1 MGFFN
6 KNYNFIQIN
15 YFMKKIYYLSTC
27 DSNKRILKELNL
39 SKEFVK
45 QQIKANPVNEN
56 ELEKL
61 YNYTGNYE
69 NLVNKRSRLY
79 TSRKLSAKNLTEM
92 DFKNLILEHYTFL
105 KRPILINDNQIFV
118 GNSKS
123 VIAAALES
131 LR

>member
-1 MGFFN
+1 M
-6 KNYNFIQIN
+6 
-15 YFMKKIYYLSTC
+15 MKKVYYLSTC

-45 QQIKANPVNEN
+45 QEIKANPVNEN

-79 TSRKLSAKNLTEM
+79 TSRKLSAKNLTEI

-105 KRPILINDNQIFV
+105 KRPILINDDQIFV

>member
-1 MGFFN
+1 M
-6 KNYNFIQIN
+6 I
-15 YFMKKIYYLSTC
+15 KKVYYLSTC

-45 QQIKANPVNEN
+45 QEIKANPVNEK

-61 YNYTGNYE
+61 YNYIGNYE

-79 TSRKLSAKNLTEM
+79 TSRKLSTKNLTEI

-105 KRPILINDNQIFV
+105 KRPVLINDDQIFI
-118 GNSKS
+118 GNSKKI
-123 VIAAALES
+123 VAAALES
-131 LR
+131 LL

>member
-1 MGFFN
+1 
-6 KNYNFIQIN
+6 
-15 YFMKKIYYLSTC
+15 MKKIYYLSTC

-45 QQIKANPVNEN
+45 QEIKENPVNEK

-61 YNYTGNYE
+61 YTYIDKYE
-69 NLVNKRSRLY
+69 NLVNKRSRLF
-79 TSRKLSAKNLTEM
+79 TTRKLGHKSLTEM

-105 KRPILINDNQIFV
+105 KRPILINDDQIFI
-118 GNSKS
+118 GNSRN

-131 LR
+131 LK

>member
-1 MGFFN
+1 MIGPKIRSQN
-6 KNYNFIQIN
+6 KP
-15 YFMKKIYYLSTC
+15 SRSC

-45 QQIKANPVNEN
+45 QEIKANPVNEN

>member
-1 MGFFN
+1 M
-6 KNYNFIQIN
+6 I
-15 YFMKKIYYLSTC
+15 KKVYYLSTC

-45 QQIKANPVNEN
+45 QEIKANPVNEN

-79 TSRKLSAKNLTEM
+79 NTSRKLSAKKGLTEI
-92 DFKNLILEHYTFL
+92 DFKNLILEHYTFF
-105 KRPILINDNQIFV
+105 KHDQF
-118 GNSKS
+118 
-123 VIAAALES
+123 
-131 LR
+131 